1 MGKLEIWPINQSS
14 PKVAHVIRSWISTDM
29 QNLVTIPR
37 GVSFPVCTKLCIKNV
52 YSASFFSVLP
62 TPHSRGPRTD
72 FQAKYIKWRG
82 STRARMC
89 LFWVINFFLHLN
101 PIFQKYRNFWVR
113 FWQERKI
120 FSRKPL
126 YNGGCSM
133 LTSLNRHRSPVK
145 VI

>member
-1 MGKLEIWPINQSS
+1 MRQVNGKFDPLPRPNPLTDHHQ
-14 PKVAHVIRSWISTDM
+14 PKVAYVITSQISTHM

-89 LFWVINFFLHLN
+89 LFWVIKFFFTFKPHIPKIPQFLGPILTGTENFQSKTALQWGLLHV
-101 PIFQKYRNFWVR
+101 NF
-113 FWQERKI
+113 
-120 FSRKPL
+120 P
-126 YNGGCSM
+126 
-133 LTSLNRHRSPVK
+133 
-145 VI
+145 